1 MHLLPTL
8 SLIIVI
14 IPFYSLLGVEKVY
27 VFQNDGAGYQW
38 QMIYQN
44 VLVAVSG
51 LIYSA
56 LSLFLIQKH
65 RVNIQQNFSNTD
77 KKELRWL
84 QYLSIGLGL
93 IWILSIF
100 FDSVIIFSG
109 VVIFVLFIGVF
120 GINQLNIF
128 NTRPGL
134 VAEPAQDSKKAKS
147 KELAIPTS
155 KRYAKSGL
163 SKEMAE
169 QLYSNL
175 NQLMNEE
182 SLYKE
187 NDLTLTELAKR
198 LGAHPNHLSQAI
210 NEKQKKNF
218 YHYINSLRIDEF
230 IRLAAL
236 PSSKQ
241 YTLLG
246 IAYDCG
252 FNSKSSFNKQFKE
265 QTGKT
270 PSEFLKTINS

>member
-1 MHLLPTL
+1 MHFLPTL

-14 IPFYSLLGVEKVY
+14 IPFYSLSGVEKVY
-27 VFQNDGAGYQW
+27 VFQNEGEGYHW

-44 VLVAVSG
+44 ILVGVSG

-109 VVIFVLFIGVF
+109 VVIFVLFIGFF

-128 NTRPGL
+128 NTGL
-134 VAEPAQDSKKAKS
+134 GPDSESAKDGKKEES
-147 KELAIPTS
+147 KELSISTS

-163 SKEMAE
+163 SEEKGA
-169 QLYSNL
+169 QLYSDL
-175 NQLMNEE
+175 NQLMNEK

-198 LGAHPNHLSQAI
+198 LGVHPNHLSQVI
-210 NEKQKKNF
+210 NEKEKKNF

-236 PSSKQ
+236 PNSKQ

-265 QTGKT
+265 HTGKT
-270 PSEFLKTINS
+270 PSEFLKAINT